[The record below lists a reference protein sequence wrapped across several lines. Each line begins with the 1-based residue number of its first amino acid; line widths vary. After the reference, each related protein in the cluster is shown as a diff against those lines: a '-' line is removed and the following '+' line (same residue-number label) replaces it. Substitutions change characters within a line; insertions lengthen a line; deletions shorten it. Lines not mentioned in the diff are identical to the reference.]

1 MMKRILI
8 IKLADLGDVLTITP
22 ALRALRNGVPE
33 AHISALV
40 TPSSACLLADSDLVD
55 EIIPFDKFAF
65 DRKLDAYKG
74 LPNALGLA
82 RELRAQD
89 FDTLV
94 LFHHLATRWGRAKY
108 AALALASG
116 APERVGLDNGAGWF
130 LTRRVPDLGFGA
142 RHEVDYWLEVATLL
156 GGRNET
162 PRIELT
168 LRNEERAWASE
179 RWKALD
185 INGPTA
191 IIHPGSGAFSTA
203 RRWPVERFAA
213 LARMI
218 QDRLGLSV
226 IVLAGPA
233 PAEIVLAESVVSVV
247 KDARIVKDV
256 PSPRQL
262 SALLEHANVVIGN
275 DSGVLYLA
283 AAVQRP
289 IVAIFGPT
297 NDRAWGPYPAHDAR
311 HQVVSETLAC
321 RPCIHRGFSFGTPEG
336 CPARTCLHLIQPE
349 AVFQAV
355 EQVLN

>member
-1 MMKRILI
+1 
-8 IKLADLGDVLTITP
+8 
-22 ALRALRNGVPE
+22 VPD

-40 TPSSACLLADSDLVD
+40 TPSSSGLLADSDLVD
-55 EIIPFDKFAF
+55 EVIPFDKFAF
-65 DRKLDAYKG
+65 DSKLNAYKG
-74 LPNALGLA
+74 LPNALELA
-82 RELRAQD
+82 RELRGRK

-94 LFHHLATRWGRAKY
+94 LFHHLATHWGRAKY
-108 AALALASG
+108 AALALAIG
-116 APERVGLDNGAGWF
+116 AAERLGLDNGTGWF
-130 LTRRVPDLGFGA
+130 LTRRAPDLGFGE
-142 RHEVDYWLEVATLL
+142 RHEVDYWLEVAGLL
-156 GGRNET
+156 GGHNET
-162 PRIELT
+162 PRIELV
-168 LRNEERAWASE
+168 LRDDERAWASE

-185 INGPTA
+185 LNGPTA
-191 IIHPGSGAFSTA
+191 IIHPGAGAFSTA

-233 PAEIVLAESVVSVV
+233 TGEVVLAESVAKAVDDTRV
-247 KDARIVKDV
+247 VKDV
-256 PSPRQL
+256 PSPRHL
-262 SALLEHANVVIGN
+262 AAFLEHADVVIGN

-297 NDRAWGPYPAHDAR
+297 NDRAWGPYPPDAAR
-311 HQVVSETLAC
+311 HQVVAETLAC

-355 EQVLN
+355 KAVLE